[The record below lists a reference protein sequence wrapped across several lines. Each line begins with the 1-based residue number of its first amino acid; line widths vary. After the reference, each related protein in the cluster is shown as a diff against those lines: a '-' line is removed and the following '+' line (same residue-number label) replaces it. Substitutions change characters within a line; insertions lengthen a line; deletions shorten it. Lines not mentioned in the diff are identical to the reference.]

1 MVLTFLYSL
10 RWWQQLWYGS
20 DGDNWSDGDHGSD
33 GNEGSFMVMTV
44 VVMMTVV
51 VTMAVVMVETAV
63 KVIIRDQDGK
73 NSASDDGDDKW

>member
-1 MVLTFLYSL
+1 
-10 RWWQQLWYGS
+10 
-20 DGDNWSDGDHGSD
+20 
-33 GNEGSFMVMTV
+33 MVMTV